1 MSVRSR
7 IIIFILLLLLAVM
20 FISPTLQWYILIPED
35 GKKNA
40 LSSIPQI
47 RRYAEIKAGEEQKKF
62 QEFIIQKSES
72 SPARLLLVKM
82 LRTIYKNVSERDF
95 TTVVEKYYRSFI

>member
-7 IIIFILLLLLAVM
+7 VIIFILLLLLAVM

-35 GKKNA
+35 SKKNA

-47 RRYAEIKAGEEQKKF
+47 RRYAEIKAGEEQKKI
-62 QEFIIQKSES
+62 QEFSKQNLES
-72 SPARLLLVKM
+72 SLVRQLLVKM
-82 LRTIYKNVSERDF
+82 
-95 TTVVEKYYRSFI
+95 